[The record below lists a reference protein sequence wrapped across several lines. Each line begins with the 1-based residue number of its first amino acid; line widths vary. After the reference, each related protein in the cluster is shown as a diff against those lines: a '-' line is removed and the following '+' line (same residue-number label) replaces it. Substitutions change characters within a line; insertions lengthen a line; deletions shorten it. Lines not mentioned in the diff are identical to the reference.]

1 MDVNEYLVQVVGKGH
16 CWGRIVLSDAD
27 VVVVMLEERS
37 SGYLG
42 TYISFVGGNFHID
55 RVNC

>member
-1 MDVNEYLVQVVGKGH
+1 MQVVGKGH
-16 CWGRIVLSDAD
+16 CWGRIVLGDAD
-27 VVVVMLEERS
+27 VVVVMLQDRS

-42 TYISFVGGNFHID
+42 TYISFMGGNFHID